1 MDKTLTDATRHSA
14 SVITL
19 TDDSFQ
25 QEVLSSTQPVLVDFW
40 APWCGPCRLIAPI
53 IESLAA
59 DFADR
64 VKVAKLNTDQFDRI
78 ATQYQIHAI
87 PTLLIFKDGQIVD
100 EIVGVLPQK
109 ELADK
114 LNAVLAD
121 RQPVSQV
128 A

>member
-1 MDKTLTDATRHSA
+1 MDTTLTDATRPSA

-53 IESLAA
+53 VESLAA

-87 PTLLIFKDGQIVD
+87 PTLLIFKDGQVID

-114 LNAVLAD
+114 LNAVLVE
-121 RQPVSQV
+121 RQPVPQV